1 VTMYR
6 RIRLGKGGVHR
17 AECIEQGYVG
27 LNYGLKLDLTGR
39 FPASWRDFNAEFVP
53 KLLAEDPALSKV
65 AAGLGCASIWVLC
78 SEMSEGDFVFTP
90 DNSGNLAVGRI
101 SGPYSYSPGSELP
114 HRRAVQWTGQTIAR
128 SEMSEAMWRSIRG
141 PQSLVDLTSYES
153 ELLALLD
160 PNTHRPKIIVESEDV
175 EDPSVFALERHLED
189 FLVANWPQTPLATN
203 YKIFDGEEGMIG
215 QQYQTDTGPIDI
227 LAVSHDNKELLVIE
241 LKKGRASD
249 AVVGQ
254 IQRYMGFVKQE
265 LAEEHQSVRGMI
277 IALEDDLKIKRA
289 LSVAS
294 NIDFYRYKVS
304 FDLEQVL

>member
-1 VTMYR
+1 MYR
-6 RIRLGKGGVHR
+6 RIRLGKGGAYR
-17 AECIEQGYVG
+17 SECIEQGYVG
-27 LNYGLKLDLTGR
+27 LNYGLNLDLTGK
-39 FPASWRDFNAEFVP
+39 FPASWREFNARFVP
-53 KLLAEDPALSKV
+53 TLIADDPALSKV
-65 AAGLGCASIWVLC
+65 AAGLGCASIWTLC
-78 SEMSEGDFVFTP
+78 CEMSEGDLVFTP
-90 DNSGNLAVGRI
+90 DDSGNLAVGRI
-101 SGPYSYSPGSELP
+101 TGPYVYAEGSALP
-114 HRRAVQWTGQTIAR
+114 HRRPVEWTGQTIAR
-128 SEMSEAMWRSIRG
+128 SDMSETMWRSIRG
-141 PQSLVDLTSYES
+141 PQSLVDLAGYES
-153 ELLALLD
+153 ELLALLG
-160 PNTHRPKIIVESEDV
+160 PNTHRPKIIVESEEV

-189 FLVANWPQTPLATN
+189 FLVTNWSQTPLAAN
-203 YKIFDGEEGMIG
+203 YKIFEGEEGMIG

-227 LAVSHDNKELLVIE
+227 LAVSHDSKELLVIE